1 MTYDELVAVRRD
13 LHQHAEPAFL
23 EIRTSTIVVTRLR
36 ALGIEPRTGRDAMRT
51 GVVTDYPSVDQLDRF
66 ASRAVAAGADAAL
79 AEFAAAHGTAVV
91 CEIEGDLPGPTW
103 ALRFDMDGLPLT
115 ESDEPAHVP
124 AAAGFRCADGF
135 MHACGHDGHTAIGL
149 ALAERLVADRGFAG
163 RVRLL
168 FQPAEEGGRGA
179 ASMLAAGA
187 ADGVDKFVALHL
199 GLDLPTGVVAGGVE
213 GMLATTKLRATYT
226 GAAAHA
232 ALSPQE
238 GRNALL
244 GAASAA
250 LAVMALPRYSTAD
263 TRINV
268 GTLRAG
274 DNVNIVPSWAEM
286 TLEARST
293 DSAVCEDLTER
304 IETRLHGAAAMHDLR
319 LELHR
324 TGGSTTMRC
333 DRPLVDAVGRA
344 AATLLGDSAAHSL
357 WRMNGS
363 DDASLFAHAVQQN
376 GGMATYTV
384 VGADHRAP
392 HHHPSFDI
400 DESAMA
406 VALEVLDE
414 LIRTPHPR
422 DSPSPHRLGF
432 RPRGSRAHLSTEP
445 S

>member
-13 LHQHAEPAFL
+13 LHRHAEPAFL

-36 ALGIEPRTGRDAMRT
+36 ALGIEPRTGRNAMRI
-51 GVVTDYPSVDQLDRF
+51 GAVTDYPSVDQRHRF
-66 ASRAVAAGADAAL
+66 AVRAVAAGADAAL

-91 CEIEGDLPGPTW
+91 AEIEGGLPGPTW
-103 ALRFDMDGLPLT
+103 ALRFDMDALPLT

-124 AAAGFRCADGF
+124 AAAAFRCGDGF

-149 ALAERLVADRGFAG
+149 ALAERLVDDRGFPG

-179 ASMLAAGA
+179 ASMLAAGV
-187 ADGVDKFVALHL
+187 ADRVDRFVALHL
-199 GLDLPTGVVAGGVE
+199 GLDLPTGLVAGGVE
-213 GMLATTKLRATYT
+213 GMLATTKLRAAFT
-226 GAAAHA
+226 GSAAHA

-244 GAASAA
+244 GAAGAA

-268 GTLRAG
+268 GTLHSG
-274 DNVNIVPSWAEM
+274 DNVNIVPAWAEM

-304 IETRLHGAAAMHDLR
+304 IESRLHGAAAMHDLE

-333 DRPLVDAVGRA
+333 DPPLVDAVGRITA
-344 AATLLGDSAAHSL
+344 DLFGSSAVRPL
-357 WRMNGS
+357 WQMNGS
-363 DDASLFAHAVQQN
+363 DDASLFACAVQEN
-376 GGMATYTV
+376 GGMATYIV
-384 VGADHRAP
+384 VGADNRAP

-400 DESAMA
+400 DETAMA
-406 VALEVLDE
+406 VALDVLDK
-414 LIRTPHPR
+414 LIRTPQAG
-422 DSPSPHRLGF
+422 DSLDQRARLAQPAGDD
-432 RPRGSRAHLSTEP
+432 RLLRTRV
-445 S
+445 